1 MSITGKDRSGVSLPP
16 SWGWLDGI
24 PDEWE
29 PPEELLT
36 PSSSIEN
43 NLAIK
48 ILSSELVG
56 AKISEWTGRFVV
68 EQSLLSA
75 WLHQAKQGDAEM
87 AMRLSGEAL
96 QQTRLVFE
104 AWKPLEMLLSPHGG
118 SSEGRNEVRQQAA
131 RLVDT
136 LQQSV
141 DALRAMR
148 GVTS

>member
-1 MSITGKDRSGVSLPP
+1 MSLPP

-24 PDEWE
+24 PDEWD

-48 ILSSELVG
+48 ILSSELIG

-68 EQSLLSA
+68 EQSLLSV
-75 WLHQAKQGDAEM
+75 WLHEAKQGDAEM
-87 AMRLSGEAL
+87 AVRLSGEAL
-96 QQTRLVFE
+96 EQTRLVFE
-104 AWKPLEMLLSPHGG
+104 AWKPLEMLLSPRGARP
-118 SSEGRNEVRQQAA
+118 EGRNEVRQQAA

-136 LQQSV
+136 LRQSV

>member
-1 MSITGKDRSGVSLPP
+1 MSLPP

-24 PDEWE
+24 PDEWD

-48 ILSSELVG
+48 ILSSELIG
-56 AKISEWTGRFVV
+56 ARISEWTGRFVV

-75 WLHQAKQGDAEM
+75 WLHEAKQGDAER

-104 AWKPLEMLLSPHGG
+104 AWKPLETLLSPQGA
-118 SSEGRNEVRQQAA
+118 SPEGRNEVRQQAA

-136 LQQSV
+136 LRQSV

>member
-1 MSITGKDRSGVSLPP
+1 MSLPP
-16 SWGWLDGI
+16 NWGWLDGI

-36 PSSSIEN
+36 PSNSIEN

-56 AKISEWTGRFVV
+56 AEISEWTGRFVV
-68 EQSLLSA
+68 EQSLVLA

-96 QQTRLVFE
+96 EQTRLVFE
-104 AWKPLEMLLSPHGG
+104 AWKPLETLLSPQ
-118 SSEGRNEVRQQAA
+118 SASPEGRKEVRQQAA

-136 LQQSV
+136 LRRSV

-148 GVTS
+148 GATS